1 MQSKRIELELF
12 CELGEEEIQSRQSL
26 LIQTLAERD
35 DVDAERAAKA
45 KQYRDKLTAL
55 DERQRKLRGVIRD
68 RSEYRLVPCEVRYHV
83 PREGVKRI
91 TRMDTGEVVREEDMT
106 SGECQLNIFAS
117 VGELEKLCRDL
128 GEVITIEEVSPDDDD
143 DADAERDDK
152 SGDGAE

>member
-68 RSEYRLVPCEVRYHV
+68 RSE
-83 PREGVKRI
+83 
-91 TRMDTGEVVREEDMT
+91 
-106 SGECQLNIFAS
+106 
-117 VGELEKLCRDL
+117 
-128 GEVITIEEVSPDDDD
+128 
-143 DADAERDDK
+143 
-152 SGDGAE
+152 